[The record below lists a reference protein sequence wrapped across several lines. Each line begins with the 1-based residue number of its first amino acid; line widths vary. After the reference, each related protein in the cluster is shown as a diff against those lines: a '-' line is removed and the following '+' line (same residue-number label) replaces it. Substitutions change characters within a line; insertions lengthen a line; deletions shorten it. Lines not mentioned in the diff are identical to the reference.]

1 MYSQTDHLTVRVPFY
16 SKWILSPFVI
26 ILRIPHCSD
35 LGCHY
40 QLYWCVSHEVG
51 LSPPLTSHNVSSPIT
66 RQPVIT
72 VLPLSSSNLLYL
84 ALPQRWLQSTL
95 KTRPFRSAPAW
106 QPHAQWIQTMEF
118 TQAHSTGRWTESVFP
133 AAPTAF
139 WAPLCSASP
148 SRGSLGPA
156 SALETTSCAITAGV
170 MCWPAP
176 ASMLAVSPST
186 ILFIFTLGSC
196 TECV

>member
-1 MYSQTDHLTVRVPFY
+1 MYSQTDHLTVRVPFH

-40 QLYWCVSHEVG
+40 ELFWCVSHEVG
-51 LSPPLTSHNVSSPIT
+51 LSPSLTSHNVSSPIT

-95 KTRPFRSAPAW
+95 KIRPFPSAPVW
-106 QPHAQWIQTMEF
+106 QPHAQWIQTTAF
-118 TQAHSTGRWTESVFP
+118 TQAHSTGRWMESVFP

-139 WAPLCSASP
+139 WAPPCSASP
-148 SRGSLGPA
+148 SRGSPGPA
-156 SALETTSCAITAGV
+156 SALETTLCAITAGV
-170 MCWPAP
+170 MCWPAL

-186 ILFIFTLGSC
+186 ILFVFTLGSC